1 MKSDVELEMLTRK
14 VDQLLGRIESLQLRL
29 GALENN
35 ASTERK
41 EAIKR
46 RTLQEEMW
54 IKKS

>member
-29 GALENN
+29 GALENK
-35 ASTERK
+35 ASAERK

>member
-14 VDQLLGRIESLQLRL
+14 VDQLLTRIESLQLRL

>member
-1 MKSDVELEMLTRK
+1 MKSNVELEKLTRK

-29 GALENN
+29 GELENN

-41 EAIKR
+41 EDIKR

>member
-35 ASTERK
+35 ASNERK

>member
-1 MKSDVELEMLTRK
+1 MKSNIELEELTRK